1 VTTADAMTTVD
12 AVTTVSA
19 VTTMSAVPAVPTVTT
34 VAAVAM
40 HGNSFFH
47 TSISHVSPLFPQIG
61 ITNLVT

>member
-1 VTTADAMTTVD
+1 MTTADAVTTVD
-12 AVTTVSA
+12 AVTAVPA
-19 VTTMSAVPAVPTVTT
+19 VTTVTTVPTVTT
-34 VAAVAM
+34 VTTVAM